1 MLNGC
6 GAAAIPVLPSILSV
20 AAPPRRYIA
29 DQDVSASW
37 NVKMKERNSTSG
49 MQQDSAAARRAQAE
63 LGSEQAERLGTL

>member
-1 MLNGC
+1 MVV
-6 GAAAIPVLPSILSV
+6 VLPPRHPCTAID
-20 AAPPRRYIA
+20 PECRRRRYIA
-29 DQDVSASW
+29 DQDVSAAW